1 LGVRLSDAPRHPA
14 ADAPDDAARDD
25 TREPERSNRWLCV
38 ACRAPVTSDDALFA
52 LPGRP
57 EVEVHVN
64 PAGLAFRVMTV
75 RVATVVV
82 SGPAF
87 PAFTW
92 YPGHAWR
99 LATCPGCQ
107 GHLGWR
113 YDRVVD
119 EPAPGFYG
127 LIVDRLTHE

>member
-1 LGVRLSDAPRHPA
+1 
-14 ADAPDDAARDD
+14 
-25 TREPERSNRWLCV
+25 
-38 ACRAPVTSDDALFA
+38 VTSDDALFA

-87 PAFTW
+87 RRS
-92 YPGHAWR
+92 PGI
-99 LATCPGCQ
+99 LATPGASRRAPAVRATSD
-107 GHLGWR
+107 GGTTASSTS
-113 YDRVVD
+113 
-119 EPAPGFYG
+119 PAPGFYG